1 MIIFLYSYK
10 EWPFKPHK
18 KHKWK
23 LHSYRGHSLPTI
35 ANKDNKF
42 QHLQSYSEYYEDLI
56 LYIILSDIEKGFYI
70 DIGAYDPNKVS
81 VTKMFYLKG
90 WHGINIEPLS
100 DQIKKFYLERPNDI
114 NLQLVVGKE
123 EGNVTFYI
131 DDQCSTVLT
140 NYSKG
145 AKNKTIIKMDTM
157 SNICKRYVP
166 KGTEVD
172 FCKIDI
178 EGGERDALLGYDFIN
193 YRTKVFCIESTIPK
207 TRIPNHQL
215 WENILIENN
224 YSYVY
229 TRGVNRYYVNN
240 NMPNLL
246 EKAKNITR
254 ELKIKFNKYI

>member
-23 LHSYRGHSLPTI
+23 LHSYKGHSLPTI

-42 QHLQSYSEYYEDLI
+42 QHFQSYSEYYEDLI

-145 AKNKTIIKMDTM
+145 AKNKTF
-157 SNICKRYVP
+157 
-166 KGTEVD
+166 
-172 FCKIDI
+172 FCYEKHDEKI
-178 EGGERDALLGYDFIN
+178 F
-193 YRTKVFCIESTIPK
+193 F
-207 TRIPNHQL
+207 
-215 WENILIENN
+215 NIL
-224 YSYVY
+224 
-229 TRGVNRYYVNN
+229 
-240 NMPNLL
+240 
-246 EKAKNITR
+246 
-254 ELKIKFNKYI
+254 